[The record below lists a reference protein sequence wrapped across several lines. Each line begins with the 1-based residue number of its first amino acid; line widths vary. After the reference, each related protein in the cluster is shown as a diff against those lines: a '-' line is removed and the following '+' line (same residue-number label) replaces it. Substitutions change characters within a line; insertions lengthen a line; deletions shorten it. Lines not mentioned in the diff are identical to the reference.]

1 MTFIY
6 ITLTGDQI
14 IRGVLWCVSIA
25 NGARTINGPGG
36 LYVGAKSREP

>member
-6 ITLTGDQI
+6 IPLTADQI
-14 IRGVLWCVSIA
+14 TRGVLWCVSIDD
-25 NGARTINGPGG
+25 GAHTINGPGG